1 MAWSTALT
9 SWWPRAWRPAPSIP
23 DGLWAAQVAR
33 LPFLDHIPS
42 IALDHLRTLSAH
54 FLAEKEFHGAHG
66 LVISDAM
73 ALTVSIQAC
82 LPLVG
87 LKPTNTCPLSSLDW
101 YNDFVTIVMHRDA
114 VMAHREQTDST
125 GVVHHYGEAVAGEA
139 MAGGP
144 VMLSWSDVQLAPS
157 AMQQGH
163 NLVIHEFAHKLDMR
177 HLAAGSEPQG
187 HPRLPVGFLGLPT
200 HQAQVHWAHTMQ
212 NAYRDFCE
220 AVSAHQRFGEP
231 AHWLDAY
238 AASAPAEFFAVTCE
252 AYFVQRQRFSG
263 SFPRLLSLYDGFFD
277 PHGWLNQ
284 RRPSNTLSTD

>member
-1 MAWSTALT
+1 
-9 SWWPRAWRPAPSIP
+9 
-23 DGLWAAQVAR
+23 
-33 LPFLDHIPS
+33 
-42 IALDHLRTLSAH
+42 
-54 FLAEKEFHGAHG
+54 
-66 LVISDAM
+66 
-73 ALTVSIQAC
+73 
-82 LPLVG
+82 
-87 LKPTNTCPLSSLDW
+87 
-101 YNDFVTIVMHRDA
+101 
-114 VMAHREQTDST
+114 
-125 GVVHHYGEAVAGEA
+125 

-144 VMLSWSDVQLAPS
+144 VMLSWSDVQLAPN

-187 HPRLPVGFLGLPT
+187 HPRLPMGFLGLPT
-200 HQAQVHWAHTMQ
+200 EQAQAHWAHTMQ

-263 SFPRLLSLYDGFFD
+263 SFPRLLALYDGFFD

-284 RRPSNTLSTD
+284 RRPSNTFSTD